1 MFAVSEKFRNAI
13 KQNTRK
19 YEWHGTITT
28 KGGKNYD
35 FTSKDIVKGSGY
47 IKKQRYTESSHE
59 PRNVC
64 AV

>member
-47 IKKQRYTESSHE
+47 IK
-59 PRNVC
+59 
-64 AV
+64 